1 MHGFFKKRIWV
12 WVLLFIVAGGISTV
26 FFVARYNRWAYDML
40 NDNPPVKSLTHAK
53 KILDQYPTVRFLD
66 LPAEIKQP
74 FYITKYN
81 LQNNI
86 SSSKFYL
93 IPRKDLFKKIF
104 LDIRINELVT
114 KEQQIQGVWYFQKKQ
129 AYLCIDEKL
138 IASLFLLQEKLVQIN
153 CDPNAL
159 IINSGYRSPNHN
171 QSVGGAPISQHL
183 FGKAIDLKIGDI
195 NQDGSVNQ
203 EDKQIVY
210 KILNT
215 DIIANKG
222 GLGFYP
228 NTQILHMDVR
238 GEHARWNYYN
248 RKK

>member
-1 MHGFFKKRIWV
+1 MNDFVKKRIWV

-40 NDNPPVKSLTHAK
+40 NDNPPVQSLTHAK

-104 LDIRINELVT
+104 LKN
-114 KEQQIQGVWYFQKKQ
+114 
-129 AYLCIDEKL
+129 
-138 IASLFLLQEKLVQIN
+138 
-153 CDPNAL
+153 
-159 IINSGYRSPNHN
+159 
-171 QSVGGAPISQHL
+171 
-183 FGKAIDLKIGDI
+183 
-195 NQDGSVNQ
+195 
-203 EDKQIVY
+203 
-210 KILNT
+210 
-215 DIIANKG
+215 
-222 GLGFYP
+222 
-228 NTQILHMDVR
+228 
-238 GEHARWNYYN
+238 
-248 RKK
+248 